1 MSMTNVTGGWAAV
14 LLLAA
19 EVLSNVVTDQP
30 RLHLLVPK
38 PPIFFMCII
47 N

>member
-1 MSMTNVTGGWAAV
+1 MANVTGGCAAV

-19 EVLSNVVTDQP
+19 EMLSNANTDQLH
-30 RLHLLVPK
+30 LHLLVPK
-38 PPIFFMCII
+38 PPIFFMCIK